1 MELEPEE
8 FEQLLRPVVVPAAR
22 FAYGMLHSREEAE
35 DAVQDA
41 ALKSWRHR
49 ARLRSAADFRP
60 WFLGIVANQCRTV
73 RRGRWWTL
81 IRLPEIE
88 RPSEQG
94 AEAEFLR
101 GADLRR
107 ALQRLPHGQQAA
119 IVLHFYVDLPLEEVA
134 AALGLSVPGVK
145 TRINRA
151 LRRLRLA
158 MRSGEVPT

>member
-1 MELEPEE
+1 MDLGPDE
-8 FEQLLRPVVVPAAR
+8 FEQLLRPVIVPAAR
-22 FAYGMLHSREEAE
+22 FAYGMLHDRAEAE
-35 DAVQDA
+35 DAIQEA

-49 ARLRSAADFRP
+49 SRLRCAADFRA
-60 WFLGIVANQCRTV
+60 WFLGIVANQCRTA
-73 RRGRWWTL
+73 RRGRWWKL

-88 RPSEQG
+88 RHSQEGP
-94 AEAEFLR
+94 EAEYLR

-134 AALGLSVPGVK
+134 AALGLSVPGTK

-151 LRRLRLA
+151 LRRLRLSL
-158 MRSGEVPT
+158 RGGEVPT

>member
-1 MELEPEE
+1 MDLEPDE
-8 FEQLLRPVVVPAAR
+8 FERLLRPVIVPAAR
-22 FAYGMLHSREEAE
+22 FAYGMLHDHEEAE
-35 DAVQDA
+35 DVVQEA
-41 ALKSWRHR
+41 ALKSWSHR
-49 ARLRSAADFRP
+49 GGLSSAADFRP

-88 RPSEQG
+88 RSSEQS

-107 ALQRLPHGQQAA
+107 ALRRLPHGQQAA
-119 IVLHFYVDLPLEEVA
+119 VVLHFYVDLPLEEVA
-134 AALGLSVPGVK
+134 AALGHSVPGTK

-158 MRSGEVPT
+158 LRSGEVPT

>member
-8 FEQLLRPVVVPAAR
+8 FEQLLRPVIVPAAR
-22 FAYGMLHSREEAE
+22 FTYGMLHGREQAE

-49 ARLRSAADFRP
+49 AALRPAAEFRP

-88 RPSEQG
+88 RPSEHG
-94 AEAEFLR
+94 AEA
-101 GADLRR
+101 G
-107 ALQRLPHGQQAA
+107 
-119 IVLHFYVDLPLEEVA
+119 
-134 AALGLSVPGVK
+134 
-145 TRINRA
+145 A

-158 MRSGEVPT
+158 IRSGEVPT

>member
-1 MELEPEE
+1 MELELEE
-8 FEQLLRPVVVPAAR
+8 FEQLLRPVIVPAAR

-35 DAVQDA
+35 DAVQEP

-49 ARLRSAADFRP
+49 AEFRP
-60 WFLGIVANQCRTV
+60 WFLGMVTNQCRTV
-73 RRGRWWTL
+73 RRGPWWTL
-81 IRLPEIE
+81 IRLTEIE

-107 ALQRLPHGQQAA
+107 ALQSLSHGQQAA
-119 IVLHFYVDLPLEEVA
+119 IVIHFYVDLPLEEVA
-134 AALGLSVPGVK
+134 AAVGLSVPGVK

-158 MRSGEVPT
+158 MRSGEVLT

>member
-1 MELEPEE
+1 MDLEPDE
-8 FEQLLRPVVVPAAR
+8 FERLLRPVIVPAAR
-22 FAYGMLHSREEAE
+22 FAYGMLHDHAEAE
-35 DAVQDA
+35 DAVQEA

-49 ARLRSAADFRP
+49 SHLRCAADFRA

-81 IRLPEIE
+81 IRLPDIE
-88 RPSEQG
+88 RPSKEG

-107 ALQRLPHGQQAA
+107 ALRRLPHGEQAA
-119 IVLHFYVDLPLEEVA
+119 IVLHFYLDLPLEEVA
-134 AALGLSVPGVK
+134 AALGLSVPGTK

-158 MRSGEVPT
+158 LRGAEVLN

>member
-1 MELEPEE
+1 MDLEPDE
-8 FEQLLRPVVVPAAR
+8 FEQLLRPVIVPAAR
-22 FAYGMLHSREEAE
+22 FAYGMLHDREEAE
-35 DAVQDA
+35 DAVQEA

-49 ARLRSAADFRP
+49 GRLRCAADFRP

-88 RPSEQG
+88 RPSEER
-94 AEAEFLR
+94 ADAEFLR

-107 ALQRLPHGQQAA
+107 TLRRLSHGQHAA
-119 IVLHFYVDLPLEEVA
+119 VVLHFYLDLPLEEVA
-134 AALGLSVPGVK
+134 AALGLSVPGTK

-158 MRSGEVPT
+158 LRGWEVPN

>member
-1 MELEPEE
+1 MDLRPDE
-8 FEQLLRPVVVPAAR
+8 FEQLLRPVIVPAAR
-22 FAYGMLHSREEAE
+22 FAYGMLHDRAEAE
-35 DAVQDA
+35 DAIQEA
-41 ALKSWRHR
+41 AFKSWRHR
-49 ARLRSAADFRP
+49 SRLRCAADFRP

-88 RPSEQG
+88 RPSEES

-107 ALQRLPHGQQAA
+107 ALRRLSYGQQAA

-134 AALGLSVPGVK
+134 AALGLSVSGTK

-151 LRRLRLA
+151 LRRLRLSL
-158 MRSGEVPT
+158 RGWEVPT